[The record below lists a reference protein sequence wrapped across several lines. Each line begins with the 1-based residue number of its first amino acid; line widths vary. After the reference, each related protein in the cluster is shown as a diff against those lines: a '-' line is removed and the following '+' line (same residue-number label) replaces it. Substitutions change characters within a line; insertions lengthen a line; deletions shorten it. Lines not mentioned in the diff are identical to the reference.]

1 MGGQKQNPQ
10 EADYTPAQE
19 PIALTAGARGRMSS
33 LLTIL
38 ALLLILCCG
47 TYLARA
53 LINRYLDLAET
64 EVALRVSDGDGT
76 PTLNASEAGPIEDLS
91 RPQITVGEAPDA
103 EGLSLQQIYQKAIPS
118 VVSITAASNYSGTTG
133 SGVVLTTDGY
143 VVTNYHV
150 ISGAVEISV
159 TLYDNRTLKADVVG
173 TDELTDL
180 AVLRVAAD
188 DLTAAEFGDSTI
200 LQVGDTVAAIGDPM
214 GPELRGTLTDG
225 IISAI
230 NRDIKVGGRTMS
242 VLQTNAALND
252 GNSGGP
258 LLNNQGQVIGINTMK
273 LAGTDNEVEGIGF
286 AIPSSV
292 VESVVNE
299 ILDKGYVSGRPSVGM
314 SFSTLSLAA
323 RVYYHLPDGLYISSV
338 SEGSDAEAKGIQTG
352 DILIA
357 VNGTTVSS
365 SSDVEALISDSAPG
379 DTATLSVFRG
389 GWVYTLEVQLIDAA
403 DA

>member
-1 MGGQKQNPQ
+1 
-10 EADYTPAQE
+10 
-19 PIALTAGARGRMSS
+19 
-33 LLTIL
+33 
-38 ALLLILCCG
+38 
-47 TYLARA
+47 
-53 LINRYLDLAET
+53 
-64 EVALRVSDGDGT
+64 
-76 PTLNASEAGPIEDLS
+76 
-91 RPQITVGEAPDA
+91 
-103 EGLSLQQIYQKAIPS
+103 
-118 VVSITAASNYSGTTG
+118 
-133 SGVVLTTDGY
+133 
-143 VVTNYHV
+143 
-150 ISGAVEISV
+150 
-159 TLYDNRTLKADVVG
+159 
-173 TDELTDL
+173 
-180 AVLRVAAD
+180 
-188 DLTAAEFGDSTI
+188 
-200 LQVGDTVAAIGDPM
+200 
-214 GPELRGTLTDG
+214 
-225 IISAI
+225 
-230 NRDIKVGGRTMS
+230 MS

>member
-38 ALLLILCCG
+38 ALLLILFCG

-159 TLYDNRTLKADVVG
+159 TLYDNRT
-173 TDELTDL
+173 
-180 AVLRVAAD
+180 VLRVAAD

>member
-1 MGGQKQNPQ
+1 M
-10 EADYTPAQE
+10 
-19 PIALTAGARGRMSS
+19 
-33 LLTIL
+33 
-38 ALLLILCCG
+38 
-47 TYLARA
+47 
-53 LINRYLDLAET
+53 
-64 EVALRVSDGDGT
+64 
-76 PTLNASEAGPIEDLS
+76 
-91 RPQITVGEAPDA
+91 GEAPDA